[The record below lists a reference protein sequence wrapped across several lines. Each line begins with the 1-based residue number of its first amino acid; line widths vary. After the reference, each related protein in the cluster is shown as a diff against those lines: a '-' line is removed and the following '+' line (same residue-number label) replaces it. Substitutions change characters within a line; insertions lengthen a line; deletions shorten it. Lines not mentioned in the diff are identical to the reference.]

1 MGSDSKN
8 KRLAKNTIYLYIRML
23 FAVCINLYTSRLV
36 LEYLGVE
43 DYGVYNVVGGIVSL
57 MMFVNTAM
65 SGATSRFI
73 TFCLAKND
81 VLELKAT
88 ISSAIQVHAIIAL
101 FILLIGESAGLWFVN
116 SQLNIPTGSMF
127 AANWVY
133 QFSLFSSVIAI
144 LQVPFNASV
153 ISYEKMDVFAVTE
166 IVNVVLK
173 CVIVFC
179 LVWFSNRLIA
189 YGGLLFIVSALI
201 ALMYVVYC
209 FSKLEGF
216 SYANRY
222 HKQIVK
228 EMTIFAA
235 YDLYGNGTFAVRQ
248 QGINILINKY
258 FGVAF
263 NAAGGVATQASSIIS
278 TFMNNVLSAFRPQ
291 IIKEYSVGNIARMS
305 KLMFSECEILILLIG
320 LIFVPLFI
328 NMDFVMELWLKNVP
342 PYAVV
347 FCKILLVCN
356 AVSVVTQVVQDGIF
370 ATGEIKKYSFIAGN
384 LNLTCLALTY
394 VFFLLGKDAKFA
406 YYAMLICIISQTLV
420 NSYIL
425 QKLIKD
431 LDMKKYLLNT
441 IKPFAIVAFSF
452 IVLEFSLGE
461 YTGTWRKL
469 LVCIVGNMAIIIGVT
484 ILLYPMYRGLLIKVL
499 KNKLKGDKYE

>member
-43 DYGVYNVVGGIVSL
+43 DFGVYNVVGGIVSL

-153 ISYEKMDVFAVTE
+153 ISYEKMDVFAVIE

-235 YDLYGNGTFAVRQ
+235 CDLYGNGTFAVRQ

-263 NAAGGVATQASSIIS
+263 NAAGGVATQASGIIS
-278 TFMNNVLSAFRPQ
+278 TFMNNVLYAFRPQ
-291 IIKEYSVGNIARMS
+291 IIKEYSVGNIPRMS
-305 KLMFSECEILILLIG
+305 KLMFSECEILILFIG

-328 NMDFVMELWLKNVP
+328 NMDFIMELWLKNVP
-342 PYAVV
+342 PYAVI

-356 AVSVVTQVVQDGIF
+356 ALSVVTQIVQDGIF
-370 ATGEIKKYSFIAGN
+370 ATGKVKRFSFIAGN
-384 LNLTCLALTY
+384 LNIVCLFLTY
-394 VFFLLGKDAKFA
+394 IFFLFGFAAQYA
-406 YYAMLICIISQTLV
+406 YYAMLICIICQTFV
-420 NSYIL
+420 NSYL
-425 QKLIKD
+425 LNRLIDK
-431 LDMKKYLLNT
+431 LDMKRYLQNT
-441 IKPFAIVAFSF
+441 IKPFI
-452 IVLEFSLGE
+452 
-461 YTGTWRKL
+461 
-469 LVCIVGNMAIIIGVT
+469 IVGVSYLIVSQCTTSLTGWNKAFTSLVINTLFITISVLVLYTNYRTIIVS
-484 ILLYPMYRGLLIKVL
+484 ILKRKMK
-499 KNKLKGDKYE
+499 

>member
-23 FAVCINLYTSRLV
+23 FVVCINLYTSRLV

-43 DYGVYNVVGGIVSL
+43 DFGVYNVVGGIVSL

-153 ISYEKMDVFAVTE
+153 ISYEKMDVFAVIE

-235 YDLYGNGTFAVRQ
+235 CDLYGNGTFAVRQ

-263 NAAGGVATQASSIIS
+263 NAAGGVATQASGIIS

-291 IIKEYSVGNIARMS
+291 IIKEYSVGNIPRMS
-305 KLMFSECEILILLIG
+305 KLMFSECEILILFIG

-328 NMDFVMELWLKNVP
+328 NMDFIMELWLKNVP
-342 PYAVV
+342 PYAVI

-356 AVSVVTQVVQDGIF
+356 ALSVVTQIVQDGIF
-370 ATGEIKKYSFIAGN
+370 ATGKVKRFSFIAGN
-384 LNLTCLALTY
+384 LNLACLALTY
-394 VFFLLGKDAKFA
+394 VFFLLGKEAKFA

-425 QKLIKD
+425 QKLIKN

-452 IVLEFSLGE
+452 IVLDFLLGE

-499 KNKLKGDKYE
+499 KNKLKRDKYE

>member
-8 KRLAKNTIYLYIRML
+8 RRLAKNTIYLYIRML

-43 DYGVYNVVGGIVSL
+43 DFGVYNVVGGIVSL

-101 FILLIGESAGLWFVN
+101 FILLIGESVGLWFVN

-133 QFSLFSSVIAI
+133 QFSLFASVVAI

-153 ISYEKMDVFAVTE
+153 ISYEKMDVFAVIE

-179 LVWFSNRLIA
+179 LACFSNRLIA
-189 YGGLLFIVSALI
+189 YGGLLFIVSVLI

-235 YDLYGNGTFAVRQ
+235 CDLYGNGTFAVRQ

-263 NAAGGVATQASSIIS
+263 NAAGGVTTQASGIIS

-291 IIKEYSVGNIARMS
+291 IIKEYSVGNIPRMS
-305 KLMFSECEILILLIG
+305 KLMFSECEILILFIG

-328 NMDFVMELWLKNVP
+328 NMDFIMELWLKNVP
-342 PYAVV
+342 PYAVI

-356 AVSVVTQVVQDGIF
+356 ALSVVTQIVQDGIF
-370 ATGEIKKYSFIAGN
+370 ATGKVKRFSFIAGN
-384 LNLTCLALTY
+384 LNIVCLFLTY
-394 VFFLLGKDAKFA
+394 IFFLFGFDAQYA
-406 YYAMLICIISQTLV
+406 YYAMLICIICQTFV
-420 NSYIL
+420 NSYL
-425 QKLIKD
+425 LNRLIDK
-431 LDMKKYLLNT
+431 LDMKRYLQNT
-441 IKPFAIVAFSF
+441 IKPFI
-452 IVLEFSLGE
+452 
-461 YTGTWRKL
+461 
-469 LVCIVGNMAIIIGVT
+469 IVGVSYLIVSQCTTSLSGWNKAFTSLVINTLFITISVLVLYTNYRTIIVS
-484 ILLYPMYRGLLIKVL
+484 ILKRKMK
-499 KNKLKGDKYE
+499 

>member
-1 MGSDSKN
+1 MESNKN

-43 DYGVYNVVGGIVSL
+43 DFGVYNVVGGIVSL

-88 ISSAIQVHAIIAL
+88 ISSAIQVHAVIAL

-153 ISYEKMDVFAVTE
+153 ISYEKMDVFAMIE

-173 CVIVFC
+173 CVIVFS

-235 YDLYGNGTFAVRQ
+235 WDFYGNGTFAVRQ

-263 NAAGGVATQASSIIS
+263 NAAGGVATQASGIIS

-291 IIKEYSVGNIARMS
+291 IIKEYSVGNIPRMS
-305 KLMFSECEILILLIG
+305 KLMLSECEILILLIG

-328 NMDFVMELWLKNVP
+328 NMDFIMELWLKNVP
-342 PYAVV
+342 PYAVI

-356 AVSVVTQVVQDGIF
+356 ALSVVTQIVQDGIF
-370 ATGEIKKYSFIAGN
+370 ATGKVKWFSFIAGN
-384 LNLTCLALTY
+384 LNIVCLFLTY
-394 VFFLLGKDAKFA
+394 IFFLFGFDAQYA
-406 YYAMLICIISQTLV
+406 YYAMLICIICQTFV
-420 NSYIL
+420 NSYL
-425 QKLIKD
+425 LNRLIDK
-431 LDMKKYLLNT
+431 LDMKRYLQNT
-441 IKPFAIVAFSF
+441 IKPFI
-452 IVLEFSLGE
+452 
-461 YTGTWRKL
+461 
-469 LVCIVGNMAIIIGVT
+469 IVGVSYLIVSQCTTSLAGWNKAFTSLVINTLFITISVLVLYTNYRTIIVS
-484 ILLYPMYRGLLIKVL
+484 ILKRKMK
-499 KNKLKGDKYE
+499 

>member
-23 FAVCINLYTSRLV
+23 FAVCINLYTSRLL

-43 DYGVYNVVGGIVSL
+43 DFGVYNIVGGIVAL

-73 TFCLAKND
+73 TFCLGKND

-101 FILLIGESAGLWFVN
+101 FILLIGESVGLWFVN
-116 SQLNIPTGSMF
+116 SQLNIPTESMY

-133 QFSLFSSVIAI
+133 QFSLFASVVAI

-153 ISYEKMDVFAVTE
+153 ISYEKMDVFAVIE

-235 YDLYGNGTFAVRQ
+235 CDLYGNGTFAVRQ

-263 NAAGGVATQASSIIS
+263 NAAGGVATQASGIIS

-291 IIKEYSVGNIARMS
+291 IIKEYSVGNIPRMS

-328 NMDFVMELWLKNVP
+328 NMDFVMQLWLKNVP
-342 PYAVV
+342 PYAVI

-356 AVSVVTQVVQDGIF
+356 ALSVVTQIVQDGIF
-370 ATGEIKKYSFIAGN
+370 ATGKVKRFSFIAGN
-384 LNLTCLALTY
+384 LNLACLALTY

-441 IKPFAIVAFSF
+441 IKPFAIVVFSL

-461 YTGTWRKL
+461 DTGTWRKL
-469 LVCIVGNMAIIIGVT
+469 LVCIVGNMSIIIGVT

-499 KNKLKGDKYE
+499 KNKLKRDKYE

>member
-43 DYGVYNVVGGIVSL
+43 DFGVYNVVGGIVSL

-153 ISYEKMDVFAVTE
+153 ISYEKMDVFAVIE

-235 YDLYGNGTFAVRQ
+235 CDLYGNGTFAVRQ

-263 NAAGGVATQASSIIS
+263 NAAGGVATQASGIIS

-291 IIKEYSVGNIARMS
+291 IIKEYSVGNIPRMS
-305 KLMFSECEILILLIG
+305 KLMFSECEILILFIG

-328 NMDFVMELWLKNVP
+328 NMDFIMELWLKNVP
-342 PYAVV
+342 PYAVI

-356 AVSVVTQVVQDGIF
+356 ALSVVTQIVQDGIF
-370 ATGEIKKYSFIAGN
+370 ATGKVKRFSFIAGN
-384 LNLTCLALTY
+384 LNLACLALTY

-441 IKPFAIVAFSF
+441 IKPFAIVVFSL
-452 IVLEFSLGE
+452 IVLEFSLDE

-499 KNKLKGDKYE
+499 KNKLKRDKYE

>member
-1 MGSDSKN
+1 MESNKN

-43 DYGVYNVVGGIVSL
+43 DFGVYNVVGGIVSL

-116 SQLNIPTGSMF
+116 SQLNIPTGSIF

-153 ISYEKMDVFAVTE
+153 ISYEKMDVFAVIE

-235 YDLYGNGTFAVRQ
+235 CDLYGNGTFAVRQ

-263 NAAGGVATQASSIIS
+263 NAAGGVATQASGIIS

-291 IIKEYSVGNIARMS
+291 IIKEYSVGNIPRMS

-328 NMDFVMELWLKNVP
+328 NMDFIMELWLKNVP

-356 AVSVVTQVVQDGIF
+356 ALSVVTQIVQDGIF
-370 ATGEIKKYSFIAGN
+370 ATGKVKRFSFIAGN
-384 LNLTCLALTY
+384 LNIVCLFLTY
-394 VFFLLGKDAKFA
+394 VFFLFGFDAQYA
-406 YYAMLICIISQTLV
+406 YYAMLICIICQTFV
-420 NSYIL
+420 NSYL
-425 QKLIKD
+425 LNRLIDK
-431 LDMKKYLLNT
+431 LDMKRYLQNT
-441 IKPFAIVAFSF
+441 IKPFI
-452 IVLEFSLGE
+452 
-461 YTGTWRKL
+461 
-469 LVCIVGNMAIIIGVT
+469 IVGVSYLIVSQCTTSLAGWNKVFTSLVINTLFITISVLVLYTNYRTIIVS
-484 ILLYPMYRGLLIKVL
+484 ILKRKIK
-499 KNKLKGDKYE
+499 

>member
-1 MGSDSKN
+1 MESNKN

-23 FAVCINLYTSRLV
+23 FAVCINLYTSRLL

-43 DYGVYNVVGGIVSL
+43 DFGVYNVVGGIVSL

-73 TFCLAKND
+73 TFCLGKND

-101 FILLIGESAGLWFVN
+101 FILLIGESVGLWFVN
-116 SQLNIPTGSMF
+116 SQLNIPTESMY

-144 LQVPFNASV
+144 IQVPFNASV
-153 ISYEKMDVFAVTE
+153 ISYEKMDIFAMIE

-173 CVIVFC
+173 CVIVFS
-179 LVWFSNRLIA
+179 LVCFSNRLIA
-189 YGGLLFIVSALI
+189 YGGLLFMVSALI
-201 ALMYVVYC
+201 ALMYFIYC

-235 YDLYGNGTFAVRQ
+235 CDLYGNGTFAVRQ

-263 NAAGGVATQASSIIS
+263 NAAGGVATQASGIIS

-370 ATGEIKKYSFIAGN
+370 ATGVIKKFSFIAGN
-384 LNLTCLALTY
+384 LNLACLALTY

-469 LVCIVGNMAIIIGVT
+469 LVCIVGNMTIIIGVT

-499 KNKLKGDKYE
+499 NNKLKRDKYEK

>member
-1 MGSDSKN
+1 
-8 KRLAKNTIYLYIRML
+8 ML

-263 NAAGGVATQASSIIS
+263 NAAGGVATQASGIIS

-384 LNLTCLALTY
+384 LNLACLALTY

-420 NSYIL
+420 NTYIL

-499 KNKLKGDKYE
+499 KNKLKRDKYE

>member
-23 FAVCINLYTSRLV
+23 FVVCINLYTSRLV

-43 DYGVYNVVGGIVSL
+43 DFGVYNVVGGIVSL

-153 ISYEKMDVFAVTE
+153 ISYEKMDVFAVIE

-235 YDLYGNGTFAVRQ
+235 CDLYGNGTFAVRQ

-263 NAAGGVATQASSIIS
+263 NAAGGVATQASGIIS

-291 IIKEYSVGNIARMS
+291 IIKEYSVGNIPRMS
-305 KLMFSECEILILLIG
+305 KLMFSECEILILFIG

-328 NMDFVMELWLKNVP
+328 NLDFIMELWLKNVP
-342 PYAVV
+342 PYAVI

-356 AVSVVTQVVQDGIF
+356 ALSVVTQIVQDGIF
-370 ATGEIKKYSFIAGN
+370 ATGKVKRFSFIAGN
-384 LNLTCLALTY
+384 LNLACLALTY

-441 IKPFAIVAFSF
+441 IKPFAIVVFSL
-452 IVLEFSLGE
+452 IVWEFSLGE

-499 KNKLKGDKYE
+499 KNKLKRDKYE

>member
-1 MGSDSKN
+1 MESNKN

-43 DYGVYNVVGGIVSL
+43 DFGVYNVVGGIVSL

-116 SQLNIPTGSMF
+116 SQLNIPTGSIF

-153 ISYEKMDVFAVTE
+153 ISYEKMDVFAVIE

-235 YDLYGNGTFAVRQ
+235 CDLYGNGTFAVRQ

-263 NAAGGVATQASSIIS
+263 NAAGGVATQASGIIS

-291 IIKEYSVGNIARMS
+291 IIKEYSVGNIPRMS

-328 NMDFVMELWLKNVP
+328 NMDFIMELWLKNVP

-356 AVSVVTQVVQDGIF
+356 ALSVVTQIVQDGIF
-370 ATGEIKKYSFIAGN
+370 ATGKVKRFSFIAGN
-384 LNLTCLALTY
+384 LNIVCLFLTY
-394 VFFLLGKDAKFA
+394 VFFLFGFDAQYA
-406 YYAMLICIISQTLV
+406 YYAMLICIICQTFV
-420 NSYIL
+420 NSYL
-425 QKLIKD
+425 LNRLIDK
-431 LDMKKYLLNT
+431 LDMKRYLQNT
-441 IKPFAIVAFSF
+441 IKPFI
-452 IVLEFSLGE
+452 
-461 YTGTWRKL
+461 
-469 LVCIVGNMAIIIGVT
+469 IVGVSYLIVSQCTTSLAGWNKAFTSLVINTLFITISVLVLYTNYRTIIVS
-484 ILLYPMYRGLLIKVL
+484 ILKRKIK
-499 KNKLKGDKYE
+499 

>member
-23 FAVCINLYTSRLV
+23 FVVCINLYTSRLV

-43 DYGVYNVVGGIVSL
+43 DFGVYNVVGGIVSL

-153 ISYEKMDVFAVTE
+153 ISYEKMDVFAVIE

-235 YDLYGNGTFAVRQ
+235 CDLYGNGTFAVRQ

-263 NAAGGVATQASSIIS
+263 NAAGGVATQASGIIS

-291 IIKEYSVGNIARMS
+291 IIKEYSVGNIPRMS
-305 KLMFSECEILILLIG
+305 KLMFCECEILILFIG

-328 NMDFVMELWLKNVP
+328 NMDFIMELWLKNVP
-342 PYAVV
+342 PYAVI

-356 AVSVVTQVVQDGIF
+356 ALSVVTQIVQDGIF
-370 ATGEIKKYSFIAGN
+370 ATGKVKRFSFIAGN
-384 LNLTCLALTY
+384 LNLACLALTY

-452 IVLEFSLGE
+452 IVLEFLLGE

-499 KNKLKGDKYE
+499 KNKLKRDKYE

>member
-1 MGSDSKN
+1 MESNKN

-153 ISYEKMDVFAVTE
+153 ISYEKMDVFAVIE

-235 YDLYGNGTFAVRQ
+235 CDLYGNGTFAVRQ

-263 NAAGGVATQASSIIS
+263 NAAGGVATQASGIIS

-291 IIKEYSVGNIARMS
+291 IIKEYSVGNIPRMS

-328 NMDFVMELWLKNVP
+328 NMDFIMELWLKNVP

-356 AVSVVTQVVQDGIF
+356 ALSVVTQIVQDGIF
-370 ATGEIKKYSFIAGN
+370 ATGKVKRFSFIAGN
-384 LNLTCLALTY
+384 LNLACLALTY

-425 QKLIKD
+425 QKLVKD

-441 IKPFAIVAFSF
+441 IKPFAIVVFSF

-461 YTGTWRKL
+461 YTVTWRKL

-484 ILLYPMYRGLLIKVL
+484 ILVYPMYRGLLIKVL
-499 KNKLKGDKYE
+499 KNKLKRDKYE

>member
-8 KRLAKNTIYLYIRML
+8 KLLAKNTIYLYIRML

-43 DYGVYNVVGGIVSL
+43 DFGVYNVVGGIVSL

-73 TFCLAKND
+73 TFCLGKND

-101 FILLIGESAGLWFVN
+101 FILLIGESVGLWFVN
-116 SQLNIPTGSMF
+116 SQLNIPTESMY

-144 LQVPFNASV
+144 IQVPFNASV
-153 ISYEKMDVFAVTE
+153 ISYEKMDIFAMIE

-173 CVIVFC
+173 CVIVFS

-189 YGGLLFIVSALI
+189 YGGLLFMVSALI
-201 ALMYVVYC
+201 ALMYFIYC

-235 YDLYGNGTFAVRQ
+235 CDLYGNGTFAVRQ

-263 NAAGGVATQASSIIS
+263 NAAGGVATQASGIIS

-291 IIKEYSVGNIARMS
+291 IVKEYSVGNIARMS

-328 NMDFVMELWLKNVP
+328 NMDFVMQLWLKNVP
-342 PYAVV
+342 PYAVI

-356 AVSVVTQVVQDGIF
+356 ALSVVTQIVQDGIF
-370 ATGEIKKYSFIAGN
+370 ATGKVKRFSFIAGN
-384 LNLTCLALTY
+384 LNIVCLFLAY
-394 VFFLLGKDAKFA
+394 IFFLLGFDAQYA
-406 YYAMLICIISQTLV
+406 YYAMLICVICQTFV
-420 NSYIL
+420 NSYL
-425 QKLIKD
+425 LNRLIDK
-431 LDMKKYLLNT
+431 LDMKRYLQNT
-441 IKPFAIVAFSF
+441 IKPFIIVGVSYLIVSQCTTSLAGWNKAFTSLAINSLFITISVLVLYTNYRTF
-452 IVLEFSLGE
+452 IVSILK
-461 YTGTWRKL
+461 RK
-469 LVCIVGNMAIIIGVT
+469 MK
-484 ILLYPMYRGLLIKVL
+484 R
-499 KNKLKGDKYE
+499 

>member
-1 MGSDSKN
+1 MESNKN

-23 FAVCINLYTSRLV
+23 FAVCINLYTSRLL

-43 DYGVYNVVGGIVSL
+43 DFGVYNVVGGIVSL

-73 TFCLAKND
+73 TFCLGKND

-101 FILLIGESAGLWFVN
+101 FILLIGESVGLWFVN
-116 SQLNIPTGSMF
+116 SQLNIPTESMY

-144 LQVPFNASV
+144 IQVPFNASV
-153 ISYEKMDVFAVTE
+153 ISYEKMDIFAMIE

-173 CVIVFC
+173 CVIVFS

-189 YGGLLFIVSALI
+189 YGGLLFMVSALI
-201 ALMYVVYC
+201 ALMYFIYC

-235 YDLYGNGTFAVRQ
+235 CDLYGNGTFAVRQ

-263 NAAGGVATQASSIIS
+263 NAAGGVATQASGIIS

-370 ATGEIKKYSFIAGN
+370 ATGVIKKFSFIAGN
-384 LNLTCLALTY
+384 LNLACLALTY

-469 LVCIVGNMAIIIGVT
+469 LVCIVGNMTIIIGVT

-499 KNKLKGDKYE
+499 NNKLKRDKYEK

>member
-43 DYGVYNVVGGIVSL
+43 DFGVYNIVGGIVAL
-57 MMFVNTAM
+57 MMFVNTSM
-65 SGATSRFI
+65 RGATSRFI
-73 TFCLAKND
+73 TFSLGKN
-81 VLELKAT
+81 ELQEVKNT
-88 ISSAIQVHAIIAL
+88 ISSSIQVHALIS
-101 FILLIGESAGLWFVN
+101 ILLLIAGETIGLWFVN
-116 SQLNIPTGSMF
+116 TELNIPETSMK

-133 QFSLFSSVIAI
+133 QFSLFASVVAI

-153 ISYEKMDVFAVTE
+153 LSYEKMDVFAVIE

-179 LVWFSNRLIA
+179 LVWFPDRLIA
-189 YGGLLFIVSALI
+189 YGGLTFVISVIISLLYAI
-201 ALMYVVYC
+201 YC
-209 FSKLEGF
+209 IKRLDGFVFSCKL
-216 SYANRY
+216 
-222 HKQIVK
+222 HKTIVK

-235 YDLYGNGTFAVRQ
+235 CDLFGNGTFAVRQ

-263 NAAGGVATQASSIIS
+263 NAAGGVATQASGIIS

-370 ATGEIKKYSFIAGN
+370 ATGVIKKFSFIAGN
-384 LNLTCLALTY
+384 LNLACLALTY

-425 QKLIKD
+425 QKLIKN

-452 IVLEFSLGE
+452 IVLDFLLGE

-499 KNKLKGDKYE
+499 KNKLKRDKYE

>member
-1 MGSDSKN
+1 
-8 KRLAKNTIYLYIRML
+8 ML

-43 DYGVYNVVGGIVSL
+43 DFGVYNVVGGIVSL

-116 SQLNIPTGSMF
+116 SQLNIPTGSIF

-153 ISYEKMDVFAVTE
+153 ISYEKMDVFAVIE

-235 YDLYGNGTFAVRQ
+235 CDLYGNGTFAVRQ

-263 NAAGGVATQASSIIS
+263 NAAGGVATQASGIIS

-291 IIKEYSVGNIARMS
+291 IIKEYSVGNIPRMS

-328 NMDFVMELWLKNVP
+328 NMDFIMELWLKNVP

-356 AVSVVTQVVQDGIF
+356 ALSVVTQIVQDGIF
-370 ATGEIKKYSFIAGN
+370 ATGKVKRFSFIAGN
-384 LNLTCLALTY
+384 LNIVCLFLTY
-394 VFFLLGKDAKFA
+394 VFFLFGFDAQYA
-406 YYAMLICIISQTLV
+406 YYAMLICIICQTFV
-420 NSYIL
+420 NSYL
-425 QKLIKD
+425 LNRLIDK
-431 LDMKKYLLNT
+431 LDMKRYLQNT
-441 IKPFAIVAFSF
+441 IKPFI
-452 IVLEFSLGE
+452 
-461 YTGTWRKL
+461 
-469 LVCIVGNMAIIIGVT
+469 IVGVSYLIVSQCTTSLAGWNKAFTSLVINTLFITISVLVLYTNYRTIIVS
-484 ILLYPMYRGLLIKVL
+484 ILKRKIK
-499 KNKLKGDKYE
+499 

>member
-1 MGSDSKN
+1 
-8 KRLAKNTIYLYIRML
+8 ML

-43 DYGVYNVVGGIVSL
+43 DFGVYNVVGGIVSL

-153 ISYEKMDVFAVTE
+153 ISYEKMDVFAVIE

-235 YDLYGNGTFAVRQ
+235 CDLYGNGTFAVRQ

-263 NAAGGVATQASSIIS
+263 NAAGGVATQASGIIS

-291 IIKEYSVGNIARMS
+291 IIKEYSVGNIQRMS

-328 NMDFVMELWLKNVP
+328 NMGFIMELWLKNIP
-342 PYAVV
+342 PYAVA
-347 FCKILLVCN
+347 FCKVLLVYN
-356 AVSVVTQVVQDGIF
+356 ALSGVNQIVQDGIF
-370 ATGEIKKYSFIAGN
+370 ATGNVKRFSFFAGC
-384 LNLTCLALTY
+384 LNLLCLVLTY
-394 VFFLLGKDAKFA
+394 VLFLLGCDAQYA
-406 YYAMLICIISQTLV
+406 YYAMLICVICQTLV
-420 NSYIL
+420 NSL
-425 QKLIKD
+425 MLNRLIEN
-431 LDMKKYLLNT
+431 LDVKFYLLNT
-441 IKPFAIVAFSF
+441 IKPFAIVCISYMVINSCLFEFNDWAKLINSILFNF
-452 IVLEFSLGE
+452 IFITLVSLLVTTQHP
-461 YTGTWRKL
+461 YRKL
-469 LVCIVGNMAIIIGVT
+469 LV
-484 ILLYPMYRGLLIKVL
+484 
-499 KNKLKGDKYE
+499 NKA

>member
-43 DYGVYNVVGGIVSL
+43 DFGVYNVVGGIVSL

-153 ISYEKMDVFAVTE
+153 ISYEKMDVFAVIE

-235 YDLYGNGTFAVRQ
+235 CDLYGNGTFAVRQ

-263 NAAGGVATQASSIIS
+263 NAAGGVATQASGIIS

-291 IIKEYSVGNIARMS
+291 IIKEYSVGNIPRMS
-305 KLMFSECEILILLIG
+305 KLMFSECEILILFIG

-328 NMDFVMELWLKNVP
+328 NMDFIMELWLKNVP
-342 PYAVV
+342 PYAVI

-356 AVSVVTQVVQDGIF
+356 ALSVVTQIVQDGIF
-370 ATGEIKKYSFIAGN
+370 ATGKVKRFSFIAGN
-384 LNLTCLALTY
+384 LNIVCLFLTY
-394 VFFLLGKDAKFA
+394 IFFLFGFAAQYA
-406 YYAMLICIISQTLV
+406 YYAMLICIICQTFV
-420 NSYIL
+420 NSYL
-425 QKLIKD
+425 LNRLIDK
-431 LDMKKYLLNT
+431 LDMKRYLQNT
-441 IKPFAIVAFSF
+441 IKPFI
-452 IVLEFSLGE
+452 
-461 YTGTWRKL
+461 
-469 LVCIVGNMAIIIGVT
+469 IVGVSYLIVSQCTTSLTGWNKAFTSLVINTLFITISVLVLYTNYRTIIVS
-484 ILLYPMYRGLLIKVL
+484 ILKRKMK
-499 KNKLKGDKYE
+499 